1 MVDEKFRKALDAYA
15 EEHDQE
21 IKILDNSAFDKSV
34 VGISED
40 GRLVYDYRKMVIE
53 YMEDEECSE
62 EEAIEWLDYNTLR
75 AIPYFGEN
83 HPIIVGLDKEN
94 LIEYYYNE

>member
-1 MVDEKFRKALDAYA
+1 MVNEKFRKALNAYA

-21 IKILDNSAFDKSV
+21 IKILDNHAYDGSV

-40 GRLVYDYRKMVIE
+40 GRLVYDYRQMVIE
-53 YMEDEECSE
+53 YMEDEGCTE

-83 HPIIVGLDKEN
+83 HPIIVGMDKET
-94 LIEYYYNE
+94 LIEYYSE

>member
-15 EEHDQE
+15 QEHDQE
-21 IKILDNSAFDKSV
+21 IKILDNSAFDNSV

-40 GRLVYDYRKMVIE
+40 GRLVYDYRRMVIE
-53 YMEDEECSE
+53 YMEDEGCSE
-62 EEAIEWLDYNTLR
+62 EEAVEWLDYNTLR
-75 AIPYFGEN
+75 AIPYFGED